1 MHMNSAEHLMAED
14 RAEYGRLLDEALRT
28 ARHRSEPATA
38 RRRLSTEQLRAM
50 ALNATALITAS
61 ATAEY
66 EHYVKVREELRTSA
80 TSASA
85 HHSVQAPAPSGPAG
99 EAVAERGAGLG
110 AVITVLA
117 PVLAGAAAAIFL
129 TVGYILKLLSPTP
142 AFAETLLTAGWL
154 FGALTAVGIFAAA
167 VGLLVTALR
176 NGPTQ
181 VSADA
186 SASAVPDEL
195 SRARD
200 AWREALLVRGILPF
214 LEAALTAPDA
224 TQGTVPGQS
233 HAHAGDASA
242 DGTAPSLRPTSRMPK
257 IGYSGPDFTSPDFGG
272 QDYGS
277 SGPESPERRPD

>member
-1 MHMNSAEHLMAED
+1 MHMNSAGHLMAED

-28 ARHRSEPATA
+28 ARHRPEPAA
-38 RRRLSTEQLRAM
+38 KRRLTTEQLRTM

-61 ATAEY
+61 AAAEY
-66 EHYVKVREELRTSA
+66 EHYVKVRDELRA
-80 TSASA
+80 SASSA
-85 HHSVQAPAPSGPAG
+85 SMHHSVLAPATVG
-99 EAVAERGAGLG
+99 EAAERGAGLG

-129 TVGYILKLLSPTP
+129 IVGYILKLLSPTP
-142 AFAETLLTAGWL
+142 TFAETLLTAGWL

-186 SASAVPDEL
+186 SAAGVPDEL

-214 LEAALTAPDA
+214 LDAALTAPGA
-224 TQGTVPGQS
+224 TPGTVPGQGRTP
-233 HAHAGDASA
+233 ADDALE
-242 DGTAPSLRPTSRMPK
+242 DGTPSSHRPGSRMPK

-272 QDYGS
+272 HDYGT
-277 SGPESPERRPD
+277 PERRQD